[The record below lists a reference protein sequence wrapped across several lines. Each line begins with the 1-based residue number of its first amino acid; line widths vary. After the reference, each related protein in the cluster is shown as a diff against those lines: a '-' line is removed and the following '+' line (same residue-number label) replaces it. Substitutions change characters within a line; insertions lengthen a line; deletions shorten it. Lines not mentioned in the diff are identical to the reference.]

1 MAEPEA
7 GEIASTVAG
16 LGVSAPSVAS
26 VENAAAPTVVFGQ
39 GLRLD
44 GVAIPAS
51 AGAAAAP
58 GSAWQSD
65 WSDAV
70 RTFGQPTHYPS

>member
-16 LGVSAPSVAS
+16 LGVSAPSVES
-26 VENAAAPTVVFGQ
+26 VENAAALTAASGQ
-39 GLRLD
+39 GLRWD
-44 GVAIPAS
+44 DVPIPAS

-58 GSAWQSD
+58 GSD
-65 WSDAV
+65 WLSFCSAAV
-70 RTFGQPTHYPS
+70 RTFGQPSHFPS